1 MSGQIRSPYSGTL
14 WRILLLVMLAL
25 RASFV
30 MAANDISDT
39 SLFGQKVEVSKRI
52 SEGNMHPHEQ
62 QEENMKR
69 LSPGESETGPFSD
82 HVPSQ
87 NVASST
93 LTAHDPLFL
102 ETSGRLDGNSQRLRT
117 NSASRTIG
125 NSRDAASRDDPS
137 PVSAPRPTSGGQL
150 PRQLPWESEAWQRDL
165 DELET
170 LLDMDIAMEGGS
182 KDAGGSSLSAGI
194 GSDGQV
200 VGMSSMSRAM
210 NFFSPSPDPDWPFCS
225 PAGLL
230 YESGLVCPVMQVSAM
245 ILMRSPPDFEKLT
258 SEHHCPNPEGALPM
272 ELEALNGNDGQGSMP
287 MMIPPELV
295 QKERPTYGWYL
306 THIYNMY
313 VPFGN
318 VCSGTGLFLMEGV
331 GCLCLGASRVA
342 VVQLS
347 GYQRACS
354 RCNNCIHI

>member
-1 MSGQIRSPYSGTL
+1 
-14 WRILLLVMLAL
+14 MLAL

-39 SLFGQKVEVSKRI
+39 SLSGQEVEVSKRI
-52 SEGNMHPHEQ
+52 PEGKMHQHGQ
-62 QEENMKR
+62 QEKNMKQ
-69 LSPGESETGPFSD
+69 LSPGELETGPFGD
-82 HVPSQ
+82 HIPSQ
-87 NVASST
+87 NAASST
-93 LTAHDPLFL
+93 LTTHDPPFP
-102 ETSGRLDGNSQRLRT
+102 ENSGRLDGNSQRLRA
-117 NSASRTIG
+117 NLASRTLG
-125 NSRDAASRDDPS
+125 NPRESASRDDSS
-137 PVSAPRPTSGGQL
+137 PISTPRPTSGGQP

-170 LLDMDIAMEGGS
+170 LLDMDITMEGGS

-272 ELEALNGNDGQGSMP
+272 ELEALNGKDGQGSMP

-306 THIYNMY
+306 THIYNMC

-318 VCSGTGLFLMEGV
+318 VCLGTGLFPMEGV
-331 GCLCLGASRVA
+331 GCLCLCASRVA
-342 VVQLS
+342 VAHLS
-347 GYQRACS
+347 RYRRACS
-354 RCNNCIHI
+354 RCNNCIHFYAFVV